1 MEYIVGAIPC
11 LTNQKQYWYVIG
23 ISCFSAKHEL
33 SRGESKDWF
42 AWGQDDV
49 TFNNNYSLTPN
60 NAVLFYVLSRYVDG
74 CFSLYLFLLAIAL
87 FVPFTVSDC
96 SLGIFKHS
104 LRF

>member
-1 MEYIVGAIPC
+1 MEYIVGAILC

-33 SRGESKDWF
+33 SRDESKDWF

-60 NAVLFYVLSRYVDG
+60 NAVLFYVLSRKRLCHERGLLHNDNHTVAIHVIINLETLIE
-74 CFSLYLFLLAIAL
+74 CF
-87 FVPFTVSDC
+87 VVNC
-96 SLGIFKHS
+96 
-104 LRF
+104 